1 MKEIL
6 QNLRCFYEEKLLSD
20 TLKKRDFNDKKVS
33 KYVHL
38 KDTFLVLKKVEKSCH
53 ERNIELQETIN
64 VKKITGNSGAYKRIL

>member
-33 KYVHL
+33 KYVYL
-38 KDTFLVLKKVEKSCH
+38 KDTFFCFEKSCH
-53 ERNIELQETIN
+53 EINIELQETMN
-64 VKKITGNSGAYKRIL
+64 V